1 MNGVLIGF
9 FSHRPR
15 MVLVSVS
22 SGLIAAALVGPKLF
36 RCPELVYRKSE
47 HNQRYFRYSRE

>member
-9 FSHRPR
+9 VSHRPR
-15 MVLVSVS
+15 RVLVSVS

-47 HNQRYFRYSRE
+47 HNQR